1 MAEITAQMVKEL
13 REKTNAG
20 MMDCKKALSATN
32 GDFDAAV
39 NWLREK
45 GLAAVAKKAGRAAV
59 AKKAGRVAAEG
70 LVGVA
75 SEGNAAAMV
84 EVNCETDFVAKNPDF
99 QSFVQALAKA
109 VIAGKPANLD
119 AFLGQSFEGKTVKDA
134 LADKIAKIGE
144 NMNIRRIARAEGTLG
159 SYVHMGGAIGVIVEL
174 DAGDKAGNDAVKQLA
189 RDVAMQIA
197 AGNPLWLRREEADA
211 KTLDNERHIAREKAK
226 AEGKPE
232 KILDKIA
239 EGAANKFLQENCLL
253 EQAFVKDDKLTVQKH
268 IEKVAK
274 ELGGTISVKAM
285 HRFKVGEGIE
295 KKADDFA
302 AEVAKMAGTPG

>member
-32 GDFDAAV
+32 GEFEAAV

-45 GLAAVAKKAGRAAV
+45 GLAAV

-75 SEGNAAAMV
+75 SEASVAAMV
-84 EVNCETDFVAKNPDF
+84 EVNCETDFVAKNPEF
-99 QSFVQALAKA
+99 QQFVADLAKA
-109 VIAGKPANLD
+109 VIAGKPADVD
-119 AFLGQSFEGKTVKDA
+119 AFLAQKLGGSTVKDS
-134 LADKIAKIGE
+134 LTEKIAKIGE
-144 NMNIRRIARAEGTLG
+144 NMTIRRFARAEGALG
-159 SYVHMGGAIGVIVEL
+159 TYIHMGGNIGVIVEL
-174 DAGDKAGNDAVKQLA
+174 DVADAGKNGNESVKMLA
-189 RDVAMQIA
+189 RDVAMQVA
-197 AGNPLWLRREEADA
+197 AGSPLWLKKEDADQ
-211 KTLDNERHIAREKAK
+211 KILDNEKSIALEKAK
-226 AEGKPE
+226 ADGKPE

-239 EGAANKFLQENCLL
+239 EGAVKKFLDENCLL
-253 EQAFVKDDKLTVQKH
+253 DQAFIKDDKLTVQKH
-268 IEKVAK
+268 VEKVAK
-274 ELGGTISVKAM
+274 ELGTTISVKAM

-302 AEVAKMAGTPG
+302 AEVAKMAGTG